1 MLYFSPSLFNS
12 REEIL
17 VTTHNQVQQWTEA
30 ELRFSM
36 KVRVNLVFG
45 SSKHL
50 KKYDKVFSGR
60 IQRRTGQIFKGIL
73 WEIYD
78 HCAEV
83 LLHIEVGSLV
93 QFGAVKIIKNGHKL
107 TEKSMYFEYL

>member
-1 MLYFSPSLFNS
+1 M
-12 REEIL
+12 
-17 VTTHNQVQQWTEA
+17 TTHNQVQQWTEA

-36 KVRVNLVFG
+36 KVRVNLVFV

-60 IQRRTGQIFKGIL
+60 IGQIFKGIL